1 MKRLIA
7 VLLAFGAL
15 LNSSCEKDYDG
26 TIYIYDDAFVLESGG
41 LVPAHR
47 YVVDF
52 PAAGGTVDLAIV
64 SSGIHYEGPKS
75 PSERFDVELLDK
87 IEEDPESKIYDY
99 VEKKVMNWKTEQVPR
114 YLQTLRITAQP
125 NGQSVSRSA
134 ELIVRSEVKNSLLGT
149 AEAEIVLRQAGAE

>member
-1 MKRLIA
+1 M
-7 VLLAFGAL
+7 
-15 LNSSCEKDYDG
+15 
-26 TIYIYDDAFVLESGG
+26 
-41 LVPAHR
+41 
-47 YVVDF
+47 DF

-114 YLQTLRITAQP
+114 YLQTLRITARP
-125 NGQSVSRSA
+125 NTQLVPGITELVIFTSGGLEGARAFVS
-134 ELIVRSEVKNSLLGT
+134 
-149 AEAEIVLRQAGAE
+149 LRQAGAK